1 MMKTGILAVVL
12 VVCFGIFASAAALDN
27 THMGSKANA
36 MGKAFTGLADD
47 PSAVFYNPAGLV
59 FQREG
64 LSVQTYGLY
73 VMTDLTYTAATAQ
86 LPGPFAAYVPVT
98 NSAFENPSD
107 ESVIFPGFFLNY
119 HKGDVAVGA
128 GLYVPYGGGKFKY
141 ENYKGITG
149 LTVEQSLGLIA
160 FGGSMAVKLSDSFS
174 LGVSLTG
181 YLGQYTFSQTV
192 PSALA
197 MALGT
202 SKSDDISAVAAV
214 GGNFGLMYKA
224 SDSLSFGATAKL
236 PVRIT
241 VDGTTTIT
249 NTEFDKAAELRLPWY
264 VTLGMALKASP
275 ELTITFDFNYALYS
289 SMDKYTFLYRGYP
302 DSNGQVEDVRTGYT
316 DATYFALG
324 ADYKASDDLSL
335 RGGVTFTPHATL
347 DDAISL
353 SCDVTHITF
362 ALGGAYKFAPEFE
375 LTLSLHYLMGIE
387 RTITGT
393 TGVTGATGEQKFNKN
408 ALMIMTGI
416 NLAL

>member
-1 MMKTGILAVVL
+1 MMKTCILAVVL
-12 VVCFGIFASAAALDN
+12 VVCFGVFASAAALDN

-73 VMTDLTYTAATAQ
+73 VMTDLTYTAATFPQ
-86 LPGPFAAYVPVT
+86 TTFGPTLVPVSST
-98 NSAFENPSD
+98 AYENKSD
-107 ESVIFPGFFLNY
+107 ESVLFPGLFLNY
-119 HKGDVAVGA
+119 HKGDVAVGV
-128 GLYVPYGGGKFKY
+128 GLYVPYGGGKYKY
-141 ENYKGITG
+141 DNYKGLTG
-149 LTVEQSLGLIA
+149 MTVEQSLGLMA
-160 FGGSMAVKLSDSFS
+160 FGGSMAVRLSDSFS

-181 YLGQYTFSQTV
+181 YMGTYSFKKTLPAGLPAPFV
-192 PSALA
+192 SAL
-197 MALGT
+197 GG
-202 SKSDDISAVAAV
+202 SVEDDISAVAAV

-387 RTITGT
+387 RTITG
-393 TGVTGATGEQKFNKN
+393 
-408 ALMIMTGI
+408 
-416 NLAL
+416 

>member
-12 VVCFGIFASAAALDN
+12 VVCFGILASAAALDN

-73 VMTDLTYTAATAQ
+73 VMTDLTYSAAQ
-86 LPGPFAAYVPVT
+86 LMPPNNISENASDAAVL
-98 NSAFENPSD
+98 
-107 ESVIFPGFFLNY
+107 FPGVFINY
-119 HKGDVAVGA
+119 RQGDTAFGF
-128 GLYVPYGGGKFKY
+128 GLYIPYGGGKYKY
-141 ENYKGITG
+141 EDFRGVTG
-149 LTVEQSLGLIA
+149 LDIEQSLGLMA
-160 FGGSMAVKLSDSFS
+160 FGGSMAIKLSDKFS
-174 LGVSLTG
+174 LGMSLTG
-181 YLGQYTFSQTV
+181 YLGQYSYKKVV
-192 PSALA
+192 PSALISA
-197 MALGT
+197 
-202 SKSDDISAVAAV
+202 SNIPQEDDISAVAAV
-214 GGNFGLMYKA
+214 GGNFGLMFKP
-224 SDSLSFGATAKL
+224 SETLSLGVTAKL

-241 VDGTTTIT
+241 VDGDTTFGAPLSSTY
-249 NTEFDKAAELRLPWY
+249 ESAAELRLPWY

-275 ELTITFDFNYALYS
+275 EFTLTFDFNYALYS
-289 SMDKYTFLYRGYP
+289 TMDKYTFLFRNFPAAVGTEIK
-302 DSNGQVEDVRTGYT
+302 DIRTGYT

-335 RGGVTFTPHATL
+335 RGGVTLTPHATL

-393 TGVTGATGEQKFNKN
+393 TGVTGVTGEQKFNKN